1 MEFLNTDISGSYK
14 EENLYRAAVIRVR
27 QCTVVIVMKVYAVQ
41 CNESTAM
48 TDKGMLVLQDSAH
61 SQEDVPGSYTETS
74 SHDAHQAINI
84 KVEEVSDVEEEEDPV
99 PISFPGIKTEHAVSS
114 FFSFP
119 ADSRTSAAACLV
131 Y

>member
-1 MEFLNTDISGSYK
+1 M
-14 EENLYRAAVIRVR
+14 

-48 TDKGMLVLQDSAH
+48 TYKGMLVLQDSAH
-61 SQEDVPGSYTETS
+61 SQEDVTGSCTETCPAS

-99 PISFPGIKTEHAVSS
+99 IKVEHAVSS

-119 ADSRTSAAACLV
+119 ADSRTSATTSHSHSF
-131 Y
+131 